1 MQITKE
7 QEMQKICETLNT
19 MGSVKIYSND
29 GNIETLRFKVKKP
42 FATQIGTDFAV
53 DSLRKLGFSNVQN
66 NPEKSFYNSVSATII
81 CEYDLA
87 TKQIKKA
94 NPNDLVALLY
104 IFNYAKN
111 WCTIFLP
118 TPMGRE
124 QISFY
129 KHKSDIKNY
138 LRQHH
143 QK

>member
-1 MQITKE
+1 MQITKQ

-19 MGSVKIYSND
+19 MG
-29 GNIETLRFKVKKP
+29 RFKVYGNDGMVETLHFKMTKP
-42 FATQIGTDFAV
+42 FATKYATDFAV

-66 NPEKSFYNSVSATII
+66 NPEKSFYSSVSATIT
-81 CEYDLA
+81 CEYDLT

-94 NPNDLVALLY
+94 TPADLFALLY
-104 IFNYAKN
+104 IFDYTKN
-111 WCTIFLP
+111 WCIIFLP
-118 TPMGRE
+118 TQSSRE

-138 LRQHH
+138 LQHHH